1 MTPLPRTAAAV
12 GGLSNS
18 GADSAESVNGERD
31 EALPQILVVDDE
43 EVVCR
48 FLKRVLD
55 SAGHLIQVAHGGQEA
70 IDKLED
76 GSFDLVITDLKM
88 PAVDGIAVLRKAK
101 ELDPLCEVIVITA
114 YASVESAV
122 EVMKLGAH
130 DYISKP
136 FNVERI
142 RFVVGKA
149 LEKRRLLQAA
159 GERDFYKRL
168 SQLDGLTEVYNRRS
182 FEELLTA
189 EMSRSNRFR
198 RPLSVLMIDLDQL
211 KVVNDSFGH
220 QAGDTVL
227 RQVAWSLKRSVRNC
241 DIVARYGGDEFVI
254 ILVET
259 GKADAV
265 TTAQRLNRLITKPTA
280 KSNAQVNDS
289 VQPMTISI
297 GVASYPTDAT
307 ETEGLV
313 RRADE
318 ALYEAKA
325 SGGNCVRSAQPRRTP
340 IGE

>member
-1 MTPLPRTAAAV
+1 M
-12 GGLSNS
+12 
-18 GADSAESVNGERD
+18 
-31 EALPQILVVDDE
+31 
-43 EVVCR
+43 
-48 FLKRVLD
+48 
-55 SAGHLIQVAHGGQEA
+55 
-70 IDKLED
+70 
-76 GSFDLVITDLKM
+76 
-88 PAVDGIAVLRKAK
+88 
-101 ELDPLCEVIVITA
+101 
-114 YASVESAV
+114 
-122 EVMKLGAH
+122 
-130 DYISKP
+130 
-136 FNVERI
+136 
-142 RFVVGKA
+142 
-149 LEKRRLLQAA
+149 
-159 GERDFYKRL
+159 
-168 SQLDGLTEVYNRRS
+168 
-182 FEELLTA
+182 LTA